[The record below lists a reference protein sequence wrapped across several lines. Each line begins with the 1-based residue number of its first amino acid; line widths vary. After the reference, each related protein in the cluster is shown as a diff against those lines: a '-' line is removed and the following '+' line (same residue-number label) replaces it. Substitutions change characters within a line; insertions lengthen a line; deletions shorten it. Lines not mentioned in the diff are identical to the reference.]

1 MQKNVQTETSPN
13 VPNRNVPKRTLERNE
28 RNMKKG
34 KIAMTITIGIAC
46 FALVTVMMMQ
56 FKVVNET
63 DITAIE
69 EMQESEL
76 KTELA
81 NWKSRYE
88 EIDAQYQEVTQRI
101 EEYKNDEE
109 SNSEASQLVQEELE
123 QTNTLLGLT
132 DVHGEGIVITLK
144 SGENTTAITADDLL
158 IIVNALKFAGAEA
171 ICINDERIINTT
183 DIVYITSGSF
193 IKVNGQRIL
202 EPYVI
207 KVIGNQS
214 HMESAVTGNG
224 GKVDELQ
231 TLGHTAT
238 IEKDNDITIG
248 KYNGEIEARYI
259 E

>member
-1 MQKNVQTETSPN
+1 MIKY
-13 VPNRNVPKRTLERNE
+13 
-28 RNMKKG
+28 MKKG

-46 FALVTVMMMQ
+46 FALATVMTMQ

-69 EMQESEL
+69 NMQESEL

-81 NWKSRYE
+81 NWKNRYD
-88 EIDAQYQEVTQRI
+88 EINAQYEDTMQKV

-109 SNSEASQLVQEELE
+109 SNNEASKLVQKELE

-144 SGENTTAITADDLL
+144 SGQNETPISADDLL
-158 IIVNALKFAGAEA
+158 IIVNSLKFAGAEA
-171 ICINDERIINTT
+171 ISINEERIVNTT
-183 DIVYITSGSF
+183 DIVDILDGSF

-224 GKVDELQ
+224 GKVEELK

-238 IEKDNDITIG
+238 IEKDNDITIN
-248 KYNGEIEARYI
+248 KYNGEIKTDYI
-259 E
+259 K

>member
-1 MQKNVQTETSPN
+1 
-13 VPNRNVPKRTLERNE
+13 
-28 RNMKKG
+28 MKKG
-34 KIAMTITIGIAC
+34 KMTMTITIGIAC

-63 DITAIE
+63 DITEIE
-69 EMQESEL
+69 NMQEAEL

-81 NWKSRYE
+81 NWKTRYE
-88 EIDAQYQEVTQRI
+88 EIDAQYEETTQRI
-101 EEYKNDEE
+101 EEYKSDEV
-109 SNSEASQLVQEELE
+109 SNNEASQLVREELE

-144 SGENTTAITADDLL
+144 SGEGITAISADDLL

-171 ICINDERIINTT
+171 ISISDERVVNTT
-183 DIVYITSGSF
+183 DIVDNLDGSF

-214 HMESAVTGNG
+214 HMESSVTGNG
-224 GKVDELQ
+224 GKVEELQ
-231 TLGHTAT
+231 TLGHTIT

-248 KYNGEIEARYI
+248 KYNGEIETKYI

>member
-1 MQKNVQTETSPN
+1 
-13 VPNRNVPKRTLERNE
+13 
-28 RNMKKG
+28 
-34 KIAMTITIGIAC
+34 MTITIGIAC
-46 FALVTVMMMQ
+46 FALVTVMTMQ

-69 EMQESEL
+69 NMQESEL

-81 NWKSRYE
+81 NWKNRYD
-88 EIDAQYQEVTQRI
+88 EINAQYEDTMQKV

-109 SNSEASQLVQEELE
+109 SNNEASRLVQEELK

-144 SGENTTAITADDLL
+144 SGENETPISADDLL
-158 IIVNALKFAGAEA
+158 IIVNSLKFAGAEA
-171 ICINDERIINTT
+171 ISINDERIVNTT
-183 DIVYITSGSF
+183 DIVDILDGSF

-224 GKVDELQ
+224 GKVEELQ

-238 IEKDNDITIG
+238 IEKDNDITIN
-248 KYNGEIEARYI
+248 KYNGEIKTDYI

>member
-1 MQKNVQTETSPN
+1 
-13 VPNRNVPKRTLERNE
+13 
-28 RNMKKG
+28 MKKG

-63 DITAIE
+63 DITEIE
-69 EMQESEL
+69 NMQEAEL

-81 NWKSRYE
+81 NWKTKYDEINVQYE
-88 EIDAQYQEVTQRI
+88 DTIQKI
-101 EEYKNDEE
+101 EEYTNDQA
-109 SNSEASQLVQEELE
+109 SNNEASQLVQEELE

-144 SGENTTAITADDLL
+144 SSQDIAAISADDLL

-171 ICINDERIINTT
+171 ISINDERIINTT
-183 DIVYITSGSF
+183 DIVDIASGSF

-224 GKVDELQ
+224 GKVEELQ

-238 IEKDNDITIG
+238 IEKDKDITIG
-248 KYNGEIEARYI
+248 KYNGEIETKYI

>member
-1 MQKNVQTETSPN
+1 
-13 VPNRNVPKRTLERNE
+13 
-28 RNMKKG
+28 MKKG
-34 KIAMTITIGIAC
+34 KITMTITIGIAC

-63 DITAIE
+63 DITEIE
-69 EMQESEL
+69 NMQESEL

-81 NWKSRYE
+81 NWKTKYD
-88 EIDAQYQEVTQRI
+88 EIDAQYEDTMKKI

-109 SNSEASQLVQEELE
+109 SNNEASRLVQEELE

-132 DVHGEGIVITLK
+132 DVEGEGIVVTLK
-144 SGENTTAITADDLL
+144 SGEDVAAISADDLL

-171 ICINDERIINTT
+171 ISINDERIVNTT
-183 DIVYITSGSF
+183 DIVNILDGSF

-214 HMESAVTGNG
+214 HLESAITGNG
-224 GKVDELQ
+224 GKIDELQ

-238 IEKDNDITIG
+238 IEKDNKITIT
-248 KYNGEIEARYI
+248 KYNGEVETKYLN
-259 E
+259 

>member
-1 MQKNVQTETSPN
+1 
-13 VPNRNVPKRTLERNE
+13 
-28 RNMKKG
+28 MKKG
-34 KIAMTITIGIAC
+34 KITMTITIGIAC

-69 EMQESEL
+69 NMQESEL

-81 NWKSRYE
+81 NWKNRYE
-88 EIDAQYQEVTQRI
+88 EIDAQYQETTQKI
-101 EEYKNDEE
+101 EEYKSD
-109 SNSEASQLVQEELE
+109 EASDNEASKLVQEELE

-132 DVHGEGIVITLK
+132 NVHGEGIVITLK
-144 SGENTTAITADDLL
+144 SDENITPISADDLL

-171 ICINDERIINTT
+171 ISINEQRIVNTT
-183 DIVYITSGSF
+183 DIVYISAGSF

-224 GKVDELQ
+224 GKVEELQ
-231 TLGHTAT
+231 TLGHTIT
-238 IEKDNDITIG
+238 IEKDKDIVIE
-248 KYNGEIEARYI
+248 KYNGELETKYI

>member
-1 MQKNVQTETSPN
+1 
-13 VPNRNVPKRTLERNE
+13 
-28 RNMKKG
+28 MKKG

-46 FALVTVMMMQ
+46 FALVTVMTMQ

-69 EMQESEL
+69 NMQESEL

-81 NWKSRYE
+81 NWKSRYDEINTQYE
-88 EIDAQYQEVTQRI
+88 ETIQKV
-101 EEYKNDEE
+101 EEYKNDEK
-109 SNSEASQLVQEELE
+109 SNNEASKLVQEELE

-132 DVHGEGIVITLK
+132 DVQGEGIVITLK
-144 SGENTTAITADDLL
+144 SEESETPISADDLL
-158 IIVNALKFAGAEA
+158 IIVNSLKFAGAEA
-171 ICINDERIINTT
+171 ISINDERIVNTT
-183 DIVYITSGSF
+183 DIVDILDGSF

-214 HMESAVTGNG
+214 HLESAVTGNG
-224 GKVDELQ
+224 GKVEELQ

-238 IEKDNDITIG
+238 IEKDNNITIS
-248 KYNGEIEARYI
+248 KYNGEIKTDYI

>member
-1 MQKNVQTETSPN
+1 
-13 VPNRNVPKRTLERNE
+13 
-28 RNMKKG
+28 
-34 KIAMTITIGIAC
+34 MTITMGIAC

-63 DITAIE
+63 DITEIE
-69 EMQESEL
+69 NMQEAEL

-81 NWKSRYE
+81 NWKTRYE
-88 EIDAQYQEVTQRI
+88 QINDQYEETTKKI
-101 EEYKNDEE
+101 EEYKGDEA
-109 SNSEASQLVQEELE
+109 SNHEASQLLKEELE

-144 SGENTTAITADDLL
+144 SGEGITAISADDLL

-171 ICINDERIINTT
+171 IAINDERIVNTT
-183 DIVYITSGSF
+183 DIVDILDGSF
-193 IKVNGQRIL
+193 IKINGKRIL

-224 GKVDELQ
+224 GKVEELQ
-231 TLGHTAT
+231 TLGHIIT
-238 IEKDNDITIG
+238 IEKDKDITIG
-248 KYNGEIEARYI
+248 KYNGEIETKYI

>member
-1 MQKNVQTETSPN
+1 MIKY
-13 VPNRNVPKRTLERNE
+13 
-28 RNMKKG
+28 MKKG

-46 FALVTVMMMQ
+46 FALVTVMTMQ

-69 EMQESEL
+69 NMQESEL

-81 NWKSRYE
+81 NWKNRYD
-88 EIDAQYQEVTQRI
+88 EINAQYEDTMQKV

-109 SNSEASQLVQEELE
+109 SNNEASRLVQEELE

-144 SGENTTAITADDLL
+144 SGENETPISADDLL
-158 IIVNALKFAGAEA
+158 IIVNSLKFAGAEA
-171 ICINDERIINTT
+171 ISINDERIVNTT
-183 DIVYITSGSF
+183 DIVDILDGSF

-224 GKVDELQ
+224 GKVEELQ

-238 IEKDNDITIG
+238 IEKDNDTTIN
-248 KYNGEIEARYI
+248 KYNGEIKTDYI

>member
-1 MQKNVQTETSPN
+1 
-13 VPNRNVPKRTLERNE
+13 
-28 RNMKKG
+28 MKKG
-34 KIAMTITIGIAC
+34 KKAMTITIGIAC

-69 EMQESEL
+69 EMQETEL

-81 NWKSRYE
+81 SWKTRYE
-88 EIDAQYQEVTQRI
+88 EIDEQYQEVTQRI
-101 EEYKNDEE
+101 EEYKNDEV
-109 SNSEASQLVQEELE
+109 SNNEASQLVQEELE

-132 DVHGEGIVITLK
+132 DVYGEGIIITLK
-144 SGENTTAITADDLL
+144 SGKDITPITADDLL
-158 IIVNALKFAGAEA
+158 IMVNALKFAGAEA
-171 ICINDERIINTT
+171 ISINDERIVNTT

-214 HMESAVTGNG
+214 HMETAVTGTG
-224 GKVDELQ
+224 GKVDELL
-231 TLGHTAT
+231 TLGHVAT

-248 KYNGEIEARYI
+248 KYNGEIETKYI
-259 E
+259 Q

>member
-1 MQKNVQTETSPN
+1 
-13 VPNRNVPKRTLERNE
+13 
-28 RNMKKG
+28 MKKG
-34 KIAMTITIGIAC
+34 KITMIITIGIAC

-69 EMQESEL
+69 NMQETEL

-81 NWKSRYE
+81 NWKTKYDEINAQYE
-88 EIDAQYQEVTQRI
+88 EITQKI
-101 EEYKNDEE
+101 DEYKNDEK
-109 SNSEASQLVQEELE
+109 SNNEASKLVQEELE

-144 SGENTTAITADDLL
+144 SGEDVTAIRADDLL
-158 IIVNALKFAGAEA
+158 IMVNALKFAGAEA
-171 ICINDERIINTT
+171 ISINNERIINTT
-183 DIVYITSGSF
+183 DIVDILDGSF
-193 IKVNGQRIL
+193 IKINGQRIL
-202 EPYVI
+202 EPYII

-224 GKVDELQ
+224 GKVQELQ

-238 IEKDNDITIG
+238 IEKDNDIKIE
-248 KYNGEIEARYI
+248 KYNGEIETKYI
-259 E
+259 K

>member
-1 MQKNVQTETSPN
+1 M
-13 VPNRNVPKRTLERNE
+13 R
-28 RNMKKG
+28 KG

-81 NWKSRYE
+81 NWKTRYE
-88 EIDAQYQEVTQRI
+88 EIEEQYQEIAKRI
-101 EEYKNDEE
+101 EEYKNDEK
-109 SNSEASQLVQEELE
+109 SNNEASQLLQKELK

-132 DVHGEGIVITLK
+132 DVQGEGITITLK
-144 SGENTTAITADDLL
+144 SGKGTSSITADDLL

-171 ICINDERIINTT
+171 ISINDERIVNTT

-193 IKVNGQRIL
+193 IKINGRRIL

-214 HMESAVTGNG
+214 HMESAVTGTG
-224 GKVDELQ
+224 GKVEELE
-231 TLGHTAT
+231 TLGHTVT
-238 IEKDNDITIG
+238 IEKDKDVSIK
-248 KYNGEIEARYI
+248 KYNREIETKYI
-259 E
+259 K